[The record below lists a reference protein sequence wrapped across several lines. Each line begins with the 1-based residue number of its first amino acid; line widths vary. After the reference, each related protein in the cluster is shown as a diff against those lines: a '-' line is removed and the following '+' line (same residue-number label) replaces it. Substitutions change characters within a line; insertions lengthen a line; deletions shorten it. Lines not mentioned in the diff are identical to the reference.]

1 LLVILALNGGFN
13 TNAQQAV
20 RLFTNAT
27 SDQGG
32 VVVESGTAWQMRPIW
47 KNVKTHDRP
56 GPA

>member
-1 LLVILALNGGFN
+1 MILALNGGFN